1 MLADA
6 WKSCQDAEVLIE
18 SPYAMAGVHIAEAL
32 GMFQARGT
40 TFSPSDSLDRHTLF
54 PRLHHAMDEVSCL
67 VML

>member
-32 GMFQARGT
+32 GTFHARGT
-40 TFSPSDSLDRHTLF
+40 TVSSSDPHVRHTLL
-54 PRLHHAMDEVSCL
+54 PCLHHAMDEVSYT
-67 VML
+67 VVQ